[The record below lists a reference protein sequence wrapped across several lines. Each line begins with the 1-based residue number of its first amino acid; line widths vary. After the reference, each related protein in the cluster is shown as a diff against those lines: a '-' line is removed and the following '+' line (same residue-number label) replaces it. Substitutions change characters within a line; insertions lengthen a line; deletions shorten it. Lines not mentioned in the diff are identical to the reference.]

1 MENFAEV
8 NLHPLSL
15 GEILDTAIRL
25 YRRNFWLFVG
35 VITLA
40 EIPLLLVQVLLPFLY
55 TKGAGEDFFSLH
67 WWVINGVNFLLRWI
81 FVDGIGTL
89 ALGYAIS
96 QRYLRQPTALLDVY
110 RRVGGSLPGLLGV
123 FFVVPGLLLVV
134 TIWGLVPCL
143 GWVSSMGIYIFL
155 NMAVLPF
162 VPLVLVI
169 ERQNSLQSILRAW
182 DLARRRFFWL
192 IFFNIMLAVFSWI
205 LVAGPSLVA
214 SGLATALLD
223 KTVAGSAETWYPLIW
238 SVAGTLFNMLFLP
251 IEIGAWTLTYYDVR
265 VRSEAFDLALL
276 VTDAPE
282 DTNQLVQLPPL
293 EKWFSWGDIV
303 RLVSISLGMVAIFVS
318 FYLLWFAAIGFLL
331 LLGALAR

>member
-1 MENFAEV
+1 MEHFAEV

-40 EIPLLLVQVLLPFLY
+40 EIPFLLVQVLLPVLY
-55 TKGAGEDFFSLH
+55 TKSAGEDFFSLH
-67 WWVINGVNFLLRWI
+67 WWVINSANFVLRLI

-110 RRVGGSLPGLLGV
+110 RRVGSSLPGLVGV
-123 FFVVPGLLLVV
+123 FFVVSGLLLAV

-143 GWVSSMGIYIFL
+143 GWVSSVGIYVFL

-169 ERQNSLQSILRAW
+169 ERQNSLKAILRAW

-192 IFFNIMLAVFSWI
+192 IFFNLMLAVFSWI

-214 SGLATALLD
+214 SGLAAALLD
-223 KTVAGSAETWYPLIW
+223 KTIAGSAETWYPLIW

-303 RLVSISLGMVAIFVS
+303 RLVSISMGIIAIFVA
-318 FYLLWFAAIGFLL
+318 FYLLEFAAIGLII
-331 LLGALAR
+331 LLGTLAK